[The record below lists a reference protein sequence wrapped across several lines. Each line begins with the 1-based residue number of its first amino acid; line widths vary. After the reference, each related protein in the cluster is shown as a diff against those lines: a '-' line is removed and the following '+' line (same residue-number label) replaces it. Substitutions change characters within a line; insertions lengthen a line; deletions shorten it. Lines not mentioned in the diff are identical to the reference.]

1 MRWLLACLV
10 LANLYVF
17 ALFQGWLAPWVGA
30 DREPQRLSGQR
41 SPERLRVVPLQR
53 LGPVQAPL
61 PGTPEG
67 GPGASPAAGSAPA
80 PALTPAPAPTAPQ
93 APSSAAGVVS
103 APLAPDA
110 AVPSTEACVAFA
122 GLDEQRAGR
131 LREALQAGGA
141 RVASTRVELPSGYL
155 VYAPPAPTRA
165 EAQQRLGALLAAGQ
179 ADVFV
184 MQDGPLRFAVSVGLF
199 RTEETARA
207 LVTRLQERG
216 ETGLQIAPRGPVTV
230 RIRLQA
236 HWPDAAAAAVAA
248 SIGRRF
254 DATLRDCN

>member
-10 LANLYVF
+10 LANLYAF
-17 ALFQGWLAPWVGA
+17 ALFQDWLAPWVGA

-53 LGPVQAPL
+53 LGPVQAPA

-67 GPGASPAAGSAPA
+67 GPGVSSAAGSAPA
-80 PALTPAPAPTAPQ
+80 PMPAPAPTAPQ
-93 APSSAAGVVS
+93 PPSSAAGIVS

-110 AVPSTEACVAFA
+110 AVPSTEVCVAFG
-122 GLDEQRAGR
+122 GLDEQRASR

-141 RVASTRVELPSGYL
+141 RVTTTRVELPSGYL

-184 MQDGPLRFAVSVGLF
+184 VQDGPLRFAVSVGLF
-199 RTEETARA
+199 RSEETARA

-230 RIRLQA
+230 RVRLQA